1 MYNIAVKSYK
11 YSCIRSNSTIFRYTM
26 TASLLPKELSA
37 ELFFLYD
44 THCLWSYVV
53 TPLVNEINKAFPEI
67 KLHLWHTAFFD
78 GNSRITAKEVS
89 EVEKLA
95 DMHFS
100 NDYQNA
106 LDQPK
111 NSILAANLM
120 TWAQH
125 KTPNMALPFLNAMQQ
140 AHFEHGNKL
149 ASQEDLQKII
159 NDLKLSP
166 PTKVFKSDKL
176 SKDALMQLEEIFSL
190 QEIINTEAIPALLL
204 AVNDQLI
211 LLNHSFYLTQP
222 ETIVEAVQLELNKH
236 TKR

>member
-1 MYNIAVKSYK
+1 MLDIGVKSYK
-11 YSCIRSNSTIFRYTM
+11 YSCNLSHSTIFRYTM
-26 TASLLPKELSA
+26 TASQLPKELSA

-44 THCLWSYVV
+44 THCPWSYVV
-53 TPLVNEINKAFPEI
+53 TPLVNEINKALPDI

-78 GNSRITAKEVS
+78 GNTRITAKEVS

-100 NDYQNA
+100 NEYKTA
-106 LDQPK
+106 LEQAKD
-111 NSILAANLM
+111 SVLAANLM

-125 KTPNMALPFLNAMQQ
+125 KTPNMALALLNAMQQ

-149 ASQEDLQKII
+149 ASHDDLQKII
-159 NDLKLSP
+159 NTLKLSP

-222 ETIVEAVQLELNKH
+222 ETIVEAVQLELHKH